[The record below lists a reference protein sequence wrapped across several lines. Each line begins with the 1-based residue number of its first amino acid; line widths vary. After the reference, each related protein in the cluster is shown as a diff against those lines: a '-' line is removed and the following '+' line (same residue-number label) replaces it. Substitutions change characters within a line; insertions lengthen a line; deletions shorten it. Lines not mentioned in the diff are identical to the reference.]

1 MLIHCKIFVNLF
13 YVIYPGNSPP
23 IFSTSIHI
31 VHLLISRLCIHSLLH
46 RNRIKLLI
54 TIRKWRT
61 LVIIFKIRNF
71 IKIPY
76 LKHFII
82 QPFLNFFWS
91 CTSIY
96 ILSCVNALVDLIAYD
111 RVNTGVDSFHS
122 TN

>member
-23 IFSTSIHI
+23 IFSTSILI
-31 VHLLISRLCIHSLLH
+31 IHLLISHLSIQSLLH
-46 RNRIKLLI
+46 RNRFKLLI

-61 LVIIFKIRNF
+61 LVIIFKIRNY

-82 QPFLNFFWS
+82 QPFLNFFRS
-91 CTSIY
+91 CTVIL
-96 ILSCVNALVDLIAYD
+96 ILSCVNALVDLVVDD
-111 RVNTGVDSFHS
+111 RVNAGVDSFHS
-122 TN
+122 PN